1 MLSMDHYSESAKQ
14 AIDAV
19 SVITVIGTLMEVL
32 PTVAAAFTIV
42 WSGIRIYESD
52 TFQHILKHWKDKDD
66 AE

>member
-1 MLSMDHYSESAKQ
+1 MEHYQEGTKQ
-14 AIDAV
+14 LLDAA
-19 SVITVIGTLMEVL
+19 SVVTVIGTLMDIL
-32 PTVAAAFTIV
+32 PTVAALFTIV